1 MENASQTDVI
11 SKYDMNTLL
20 RTNFK
25 LNVHY
30 HLQTIHSIAMFFG

>member
-11 SKYDMNTLL
+11 SKYDMNTFL
-20 RTNFK
+20 RTNLK
-25 LNVHY
+25 LKVHY